1 MEESPR
7 PGFILNYQTPGL
19 KPRSRKIK
27 PLFKKKKKKTLSRA
41 ERLVTTRLSSK
52 TLVDPL
58 HPRPRKSH
66 FSTEWL
72 TCHFAFASRKKRHS
86 LVTFRN
92 SSIRARYFPK
102 KKKKITELR
111 PISGFGGNSP
121 SNWRL
126 RDVVNPISHRA
137 ERGGGK
143 KGGPP
148 WLWSPIRRDDTGK
161 RGGRGRGRMA
171 RSHPWERLFNF
182 TKNAG
187 SISLNGSDI
196 LTLCARQAWATGCLI
211 KLGRLNYGALSSQR
225 PLFYSRLSF
234 IRGRLST
241 RRSFKNF
248 FRRFFFLSFF
258 SSLDSMIHTG
268 WAFYFL
274 M

>member
-1 MEESPR
+1 MAHVPFRIRVS
-7 PGFILNYQTPGL
+7 
-19 KPRSRKIK
+19 
-27 PLFKKKKKKTLSRA
+27 KKTPLPRHLS
-41 ERLVTTRLSSK
+41 K
-52 TLVDPL
+52 LVDPG
-58 HPRPRKSH
+58 PI
-66 FSTEWL
+66 FS
-72 TCHFAFASRKKRHS
+72 
-86 LVTFRN
+86 
-92 SSIRARYFPK
+92 K
-102 KKKKITELR
+102 KK
-111 PISGFGGNSP
+111 SP
-121 SNWRL
+121 SCVRFPVEI
-126 RDVVNPISHRA
+126 RDFETSLTRSLTGRNTEEVKRVDHRDFDRRYDVMT
-137 ERGGGK
+137 RGK
-143 KGGPP
+143 E
-148 WLWSPIRRDDTGK
+148 
-161 RGGRGRGRMA
+161 GGRGRGRMA